1 MRFHHGVE
9 KWKFDLA
16 ALFCKVIRDVWCDEE
31 EPRLLFARPECLGL
45 SEHLGSNAGLGFY
58 GKSVLP
64 PVCIDF
70 DYCVGL
76 LVVDSIW
83 FPAYD
88 LRSESC
94 RAQEPLEGC
103 FDQFCVLGF
112 AFHLWANLIRS
123 YFLVVHE
130 ARTSLNSERV
140 QQKQMFM

>member
-1 MRFHHGVE
+1 MYGAMKRS
-9 KWKFDLA
+9 
-16 ALFCKVIRDVWCDEE
+16 R
-31 EPRLLFARPECLGL
+31 RLLFARPECLGL

-130 ARTSLNSERV
+130 ARTPLNKVNEFNKNKCSCNMNIYTMMNNKRL
-140 QQKQMFM
+140 